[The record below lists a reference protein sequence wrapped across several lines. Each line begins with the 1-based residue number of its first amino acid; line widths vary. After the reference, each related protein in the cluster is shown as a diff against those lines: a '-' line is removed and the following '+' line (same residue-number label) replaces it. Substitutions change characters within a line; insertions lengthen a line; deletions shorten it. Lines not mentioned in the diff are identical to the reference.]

1 MLFSI
6 SMLKI
11 LNEVYFQEDMKLK
24 FSWAFCVLSGKPN
37 IDVIL
42 CVLNSPLTLF

>member
-11 LNEVYFQEDMKLK
+11 LIEEYFQEYIKLK
-24 FSWAFCVLSGKPN
+24 FSWVFCILSGKPN
-37 IDVIL
+37 IDVIWS
-42 CVLNSPLTLF
+42 VLNSPLTLF